1 MISSQT
7 ATFDDPD
14 LYQRAIRAAD
24 AEMVVTGKG
33 RFRAE
38 LTRIDLSQLWMQRG
52 RDNLPS
58 VTWMNNSPLR
68 ASIYF
73 PTSKNQAAIDKCGME
88 VSPGDILVCSKG
100 SSHHERTAGPIQW
113 GAMSLTPEDLAAAGR
128 ALTGREL
135 TLPAVTHLVRP
146 APALMAQLLELHK
159 SAAHLAKATPILFAE
174 PEVARALEQTL
185 VHVMIRCMTD
195 GAPDERIVGN
205 RRHVAITARLEDLL
219 MANRDRPLYLA
230 EICSEIGVA
239 ERTLRTCCEE
249 HLGMGP
255 IRYLWLRRMHLAH
268 SVLNQATP
276 ATATVTEIATA
287 HGFWELGRFAVAYR
301 KLFGESPSVTLN
313 RSPVDPPTR
322 QNRPFDLVAA

>member
-1 MISSQT
+1 M
-7 ATFDDPD
+7 
-14 LYQRAIRAAD
+14 
-24 AEMVVTGKG
+24 
-33 RFRAE
+33 
-38 LTRIDLSQLWMQRG
+38 
-52 RDNLPS
+52 
-58 VTWMNNSPLR
+58 
-68 ASIYF
+68 
-73 PTSKNQAAIDKCGME
+73 NQASFEKSGIK
-88 VSPGDILVCSKG
+88 VSPGDIMVFSKG
-100 SSHHERTAGPIQW
+100 ASYHERTTGPLHW
-113 GAMSLTPEDLAAAGR
+113 GAMSLTPEDLAAVGR
-128 ALTGREL
+128 ALVGREL
-135 TLPAVTHLVRP
+135 TFPAHTHLVRP
-146 APALMAQLLELHK
+146 APELMSRLLELHK
-159 SAAHLAKATPILFAE
+159 SAAQFAKATPTLFAQ

-185 VHVMIRCMTD
+185 LHVMIRCLTD

-205 RRHVAITARLEDLL
+205 RRHVAITGRLEDLL